1 LFISTSAN
9 RQGQVPAMFIQR
21 ISAVFVA
28 ALIMAGFTLPSYPQ
42 AWPRKPVTIIVP
54 FAAGGNTDGIARI
67 TAQYLAE
74 ALGQQFVVDNRA
86 GAGGAIAAEA
96 VAHAAP
102 DGYTLFMAALPQI
115 AIVPA
120 MSKTRYDPVKDF
132 APISIIGTNPFV
144 LAVNQNFPAKTL
156 AEFVAY
162 VRANQDKLSYASAG
176 IGSLNHLSMALFL
189 KLADLKMTHV
199 SYRGNAP
206 ALSDVVAG
214 HVPAIFTNLSDG
226 LPQAKAGNIRFLAV
240 SGDKRVAQFPE
251 LPTVSESGYP
261 TFKTLTWNGLMA
273 PAGTPKEIV
282 DRIATEVARAV
293 KDPKFVERLVSYG
306 VDPLG
311 NSPEE
316 FAATIASDIP
326 LWADAVTV
334 AGVKEQ

>member
-1 LFISTSAN
+1 MSIFVQRLSALL
-9 RQGQVPAMFIQR
+9 I
-21 ISAVFVA
+21 A
-28 ALIMAGFTLPSYPQ
+28 ALIVASAPLPSYSQ
-42 AWPRKPVTIIVP
+42 AWPRKPITIIVP

-67 TAQYLAE
+67 TGQYLAE
-74 ALGQQFVVDNRA
+74 RLGQQFVIENRG

-96 VAHAAP
+96 VARAAP

-120 MSKTRYDPVKDF
+120 MSKVRYDPVKDF
-132 APISIIGTNPFV
+132 APISIVGTNPFV
-144 LAVNQNFPAKTL
+144 LSVNQNFPAKTL
-156 AEFVAY
+156 AEFVTY
-162 VRANQDKLSYASAG
+162 VHANPDKLSYASAG

-214 HVPAIFTNLSDG
+214 HIPAIFTNLSDG

-240 SGDKRVAQFPE
+240 SGDKRVPQIPDV
-251 LPTVSESGYP
+251 PTVSESGYP

-273 PAGTPKEIV
+273 PADTPREII
-282 DRIATEVARAV
+282 DRIASEVARAV
-293 KDPKFVERLVSYG
+293 KEPQFAERLVSYG

-311 NSPEE
+311 NRPEE